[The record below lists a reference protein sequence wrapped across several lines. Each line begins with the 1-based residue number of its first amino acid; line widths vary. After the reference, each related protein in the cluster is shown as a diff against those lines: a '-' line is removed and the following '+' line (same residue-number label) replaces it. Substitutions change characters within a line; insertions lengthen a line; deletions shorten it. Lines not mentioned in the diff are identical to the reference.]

1 MKRWSAFVGCRI
13 TAGYKVLIHSLIHQ
27 SYNTPVDQNV
37 HEAWLQ
43 NMRSSILLLATNVV
57 LLSPGNYQLKLKMQS
72 GVTLSKRSNSRR
84 YSVLCFCCI
93 VQWGIK
99 CNKLNFL
106 SWDFTRKKT
115 STKLRMYKV
124 YQQLAKQIY
133 STIVIVSCSLKARR
147 LPNSRIVRKCTT
159 ASCYLV
165 QHSIFMTNNF
175 SYIYTLQ
182 SLTFILIIFARQ
194 LEFLHENHPSFFN
207 YWKST
212 GFFRWRVSTQTTLSH
227 V

>member
-1 MKRWSAFVGCRI
+1 MFTRR
-13 TAGYKVLIHSLIHQ
+13 GYKTCELVPFCYWLYKYCAVKSRKLSIEVKNAIWRD
-27 SYNTPVDQNV
+27 PNV
-37 HEAWLQ
+37 Q
-43 NMRSSILLLATNVV
+43 I
-57 LLSPGNYQLKLKMQS
+57 PDG
-72 GVTLSKRSNSRR
+72 
-84 YSVLCFCCI
+84 SVLCFCCI

-115 STKLRMYKV
+115 STKLRIHKV
-124 YQQLAKQIY
+124 YQQLAKH

-175 SYIYTLQ
+175 FLYLYTSISYIHINNFCQ
-182 SLTFILIIFARQ
+182 AIRILTR
-194 LEFLHENHPSFFN
+194 
-207 YWKST
+207 KS
-212 GFFRWRVSTQTTLSH
+212 S
-227 V
+227 